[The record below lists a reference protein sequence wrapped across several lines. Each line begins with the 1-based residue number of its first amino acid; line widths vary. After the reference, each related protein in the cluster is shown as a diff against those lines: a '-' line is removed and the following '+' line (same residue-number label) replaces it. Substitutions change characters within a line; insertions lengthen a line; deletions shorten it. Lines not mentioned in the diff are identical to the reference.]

1 MPFCGFNTKMVEGLA
16 IFARGL
22 FEATLDRSRREGIS
36 IEQSFE
42 HEVAEMGILLEA
54 LETSYQKLR
63 GQLSS
68 PEAMRELVQTIERPH
83 APATDERR

>member
-22 FEATLDRSRREGIS
+22 FEATLDRSHREGIS
-36 IEQSFE
+36 IDQAFE
-42 HEVAEMGILLEA
+42 REVAEMGLLLEA

-68 PEAMRELVQTIERPH
+68 PEAMHKLVETIELPRSRM
-83 APATDERR
+83 AKED

>member
-22 FEATLDRSRREGIS
+22 FEATQDRASREGIS
-36 IEQSFE
+36 IDQAFE
-42 HEVAEMGILLEA
+42 REVKEMGLLLEA
-54 LETSYQKLR
+54 LENSYQELR

-68 PEAMRELVQTIERPH
+68 PEAMRKLVETIELPRQ
-83 APATDERR
+83 T